1 MTKVHTTLAGDSR
14 GALFVY
20 RFARNALVGFCRV
33 WMRMT
38 VEGRENVPAT
48 GAFILAPTHRSNL
61 DTPIAAA
68 CTKRRMRF
76 MGKDSLWKHQPAR
89 FVLSAIGGF
98 PVARGSADREAITR
112 SIELV
117 KQEPLV
123 LFPEGE
129 RKSGE
134 VVEPLKDGAAFIAAK
149 AGVPII
155 PVGIGG
161 SERVMPKGAKFIY
174 PRKVHVVIGKPIAA
188 PTSANGRVP
197 REQITAV
204 SEQVR
209 AELQRLFDDAQRK
222 AGVR

>member
-1 MTKVHTTLAGDSR
+1 MTKVRTSLAGDSK
-14 GALFVY
+14 GSLMTY
-20 RFARNALVGFCRV
+20 RVVRNVLVGFCRV

-38 VEGRENVPAT
+38 VEGQENVPTA
-48 GAFILAPTHRSNL
+48 GAFVLAPTHRSNL

-89 FVLSAIGGF
+89 YVLTAIGGF
-98 PVARGSADREAITR
+98 PVQRGTADREALSR

-117 KQEPLV
+117 KSEPLV

-134 VVEPLKDGAAFIAAK
+134 VIEPLKDGAAFIASK

-161 SERVMPKGAKFIY
+161 SERVMPKGSKFIY
-174 PRKVHVVIGKPIAA
+174 PKKVHVIIGKPIPA
-188 PTSANGRVP
+188 PSNANGRVT
-197 REQITAV
+197 REQMTAT
-204 SEQVR
+204 SEAVR
-209 AELQRLFDDAQRK
+209 SELQRLFDEAQRK
-222 AGVR
+222 AGAR

>member
-1 MTKVHTTLAGDSR
+1 VTKVRTNLAGDSR
-14 GALFVY
+14 GSLLVY
-20 RFARNALVGFCRV
+20 RVVRNTLVGFCRV

-38 VEGRENVPAT
+38 VEGRENVPTT
-48 GAFILAPTHRSNL
+48 GAFVLAPTHRSNL

-68 CTKRRMRF
+68 CTTRRMRF

-89 FVLSAIGGF
+89 YVLSAIGGF
-98 PVARGSADREAITR
+98 PVQRGTADREALTR

-117 KQEPLV
+117 KNEPLV

-161 SERVMPKGAKFIY
+161 SERVMPKGSKFIY
-174 PRKVHVVIGKPIAA
+174 PRKVHVVIGKPLQA
-188 PTSANGRVP
+188 PVRDGGRVP
-197 REQITAV
+197 REQVTAL
-204 SEQVR
+204 SEQLR
-209 AELQRLFDDAQRK
+209 TELQRLFDDAQRK